1 VALDHGWG
9 VPPVFGENPTRVFL
23 TAVGGRA
30 APPWEVGLGLLV
42 VELIFTYVCV
52 CRIPVNQRMFVA
64 PPTVRS
70 ESRSP

>member
-1 VALDHGWG
+1 VTTLSGGLGGWLDHGWG

-23 TAVGGRA
+23 TALVVEA

-52 CRIPVNQRMFVA
+52 SLYQ
-64 PPTVRS
+64 
-70 ESRSP
+70 